1 MIIRRF
7 NIDTSNIPSSGSN
20 RSFSIIGDTGAKF
33 NLSAVYV
40 ADPEIYYYNF
50 ATKVW
55 QSEQYYLYGEIQ
67 GSAGYTGTMSFP
79 ASSSNISIEFF
90 LLADVASGTT
100 HSAYFQALKQSG
112 DIDINKSYGSE
123 SLMLRKNITQ
133 LGSDGTVLIDPI
145 SLSTQ
150 AGLNSS
156 TEVQHTITTK
166 PGVAYPKIPFTVSIT
181 AVNGA
186 AIKIDRQPLQT
197 DFFSA
202 TTSVISNFLLI
213 PGEDQF
219 DNGQAARSTDTTNGA
234 TSDSTLVTM
243 TSSVATKMLP
253 GDRVTA
259 ASGISSSDVVTVVNI
274 TDGSS
279 TQFRASQAL
288 TLDSGLTLTFT
299 EPHYYRWQSTNVSG
313 LSEDSTLFSAKGT
326 GGSTLAPY
334 VSSQTTYSSS
344 GVPSTIITNDIP
356 AVVRT
361 GVTQS
366 DESLAGIED
375 VSVPGEIVFS
385 QPQPVT
391 LVAQSVQFL
400 IYGQDAISKAV
411 NDSGV
416 IDLEITNLK
425 AEITKPTT
433 TVASSSGT
441 SLGVTSARGVMDD
454 VSTVSSINMNTA
466 LANPRVTNIASY
478 TEPTATATLTL
489 SSSQSLETG
498 EVLTFDGAG
507 QTVTITGDIKINN
520 SINNSTIFIDVDKFL
535 SSTVETA

>member
-7 NIDTSNIPSSGSN
+7 NIDTSNIPSSGSSRN
-20 RSFSIIGDTGAKF
+20 FSITGDVGAKF

-40 ADPEIYYYNF
+40 VNPQIYYYNF

-55 QSEQYYLYGEIQ
+55 QSDQYYLNGEIQ
-67 GSAGYTGTMSFP
+67 GSTGYTGIISFP
-79 ASSSNISIEFF
+79 ASSSNINIELF
-90 LLADVASGTT
+90 LLADAASGTT
-100 HSAYFQALKQSG
+100 HGTYFQALKQSG

-123 SLMLRKNITQ
+123 SLMLRKTITQ
-133 LGSDGTVLIDPI
+133 LGSDGTVLIDPV

-150 AGLNSS
+150 AGLSSS
-156 TEVQHTITTK
+156 TEVQHTTTTK
-166 PGVAYPKIPFTVSIT
+166 PGVIYPKIPFTVSIT
-181 AVNGA
+181 AANGK

-197 DFFSA
+197 DFFTQS
-202 TTSVISNFLLI
+202 TSVISDFSLI

-219 DNGQAARSTDTTNGA
+219 DNGQAIRSTDTTNGA
-234 TSDSTLVTM
+234 TSSSDLVTM
-243 TSSVATKMLP
+243 TSTVATKMAP

-259 ASGISSSDVVTVVNI
+259 ASGISSSDVVTVVNT

-279 TQFRASQAL
+279 NQFRASQAL
-288 TLDSGLTLTFT
+288 TLDPGLTLTFT
-299 EPHYYRWQSTNVSG
+299 EPHYYRWKSSNVAG
-313 LSEDSTLFSAKGT
+313 LSRGSSLFSAKGT
-326 GGSTLAPY
+326 IGSTLAPY
-334 VSSQTTYSSS
+334 ISSQTTYSSS

-356 AVVRT
+356 AVLRT
-361 GVTQS
+361 GITQS

-385 QPQPVT
+385 QPQPLT
-391 LVAQSVQFL
+391 LSNQSVVFL
-400 IYGQDAISKAV
+400 AYGEEAIRNTIS
-411 NDSGV
+411 DTGV

-433 TVASSSGT
+433 TVTSSSGT
-441 SLGVTSARGVMDD
+441 SLGVTSARGIMDD
-454 VSTVSSINMNTA
+454 VSTVSSINMNIA
-466 LANPRVTNIASY
+466 VANPTVTNIASY

-507 QTVTITGDIKINN
+507 QTVTITGDIKINK